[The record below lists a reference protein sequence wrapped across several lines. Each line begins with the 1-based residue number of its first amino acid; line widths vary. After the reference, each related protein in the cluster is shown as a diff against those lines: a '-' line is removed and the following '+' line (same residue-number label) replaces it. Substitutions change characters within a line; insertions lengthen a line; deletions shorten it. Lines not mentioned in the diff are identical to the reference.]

1 MNIAFIKEGKSVLVQ
16 VQKNEMFAEAVNRY
30 CTKANIKKEDKPKF
44 YFSNKEIPGDSWKNF
59 EELGMPEMCR
69 IDVILTGDVKGAF
82 SF

>member
-1 MNIAFIKEGKSVLVQ
+1 MLVQ
-16 VQKNEMFAEAVNRY
+16 AQKNEMFAEAVNRY

-69 IDVILTGDVKGAF
+69 IDVVFVHIEIGAF